1 MAFVAEWGVR
11 TNCHE
16 RGVYIPMR
24 TRNHRVNFWL
34 NDRELAHL
42 KQQVEQSGLSMEG
55 LIRSLIMGVEVRSK
69 PPEQYAALLQNLSA
83 IGNNINQI
91 AHIAN
96 GQKYIRQAELDEAI
110 KLVWE
115 AWRLVKDTL

>member
-1 MAFVAEWGVR
+1 
-11 TNCHE
+11 
-16 RGVYIPMR
+16 MR
-24 TRNHRVNFWL
+24 TRNHRINFWL
-34 NDRELAHL
+34 NDVELAHL

-55 LIRSLIMGVEVRSK
+55 LIRRLIMGVEVRPK

-96 GQKYIRQAELDEAI
+96 GQKYIRQAELDEAA
-110 KLVWE
+110 KLARE

>member
-1 MAFVAEWGVR
+1 
-11 TNCHE
+11 
-16 RGVYIPMR
+16 MR

-34 NDRELAHL
+34 NDKELAYL
-42 KQQVEQSGLSMEG
+42 KQQVAQSGLSMEG
-55 LIRSLIMGVEVRSK
+55 LIRSLIMGVEVHPK

-96 GQKYIRQAELDEAI
+96 GQKYIHQAELDEAA
-110 KLVWE
+110 KLVRE
-115 AWRLVKDTL
+115 AWRQVKDTF

>member
-1 MAFVAEWGVR
+1 
-11 TNCHE
+11 
-16 RGVYIPMR
+16 MR

-34 NDRELAHL
+34 NGKELSHL
-42 KQQVEQSGLSMEG
+42 KKQVEQSGLSMEG
-55 LIRSLIMGVEVRSK
+55 LIRSLIMGVEIRPK

-96 GQKYIRQAELDEAI
+96 GQKYIHQAELDEAARLA
-110 KLVWE
+110 KE
-115 AWRLVKDTL
+115 AWRLVRDTL